1 MIGGDGLANGYFDQ
15 PDLTAQAFRDTNIA
29 GRTMRLYHTGDLAVR
44 RVDGTLSVLGRRDG
58 QIKLRG
64 FRIELAE
71 IEARLRAE
79 PGVIAAAVA
88 LKSAPGGEDRLVG
101 YLVGAT
107 DTAALAGKLGRL
119 LPNYMVPTLWQM
131 LDALPQTA
139 NGKLDRKALPDP
151 DFGATRKVMTADS
164 APETPTEK
172 ALAAIWTEVL
182 GLKDI
187 SVTETI
193 FAMGIDSLAVFR
205 LAARMIAKG
214 HGLEAR
220 HVLDNPSL
228 RELAAF
234 ADRRGA
240 LSASST
246 KPSVKDFL
254 RKRTGT

>member
-1 MIGGDGLANGYFDQ
+1 
-15 PDLTAQAFRDTNIA
+15 
-29 GRTMRLYHTGDLAVR
+29 
-44 RVDGTLSVLGRRDG
+44 
-58 QIKLRG
+58 
-64 FRIELAE
+64 
-71 IEARLRAE
+71 
-79 PGVIAAAVA
+79 VA
-88 LKSAPGGEDRLVG
+88 LAS
-101 YLVGAT
+101 
-107 DTAALAGKLGRL
+107 ALARQ
-119 LPNYMVPTLWQM
+119 LPDYMVPTLWQT

-151 DFGATRKVMTADS
+151 DFSVARKAMDPAS
-164 APETPTEK
+164 APETVTEK
-172 ALAAIWTEVL
+172 ALAAIWCEVL

-205 LAARMIAKG
+205 LAARMMGKG

-234 ADRRGA
+234 ADKRGA
-240 LSASST
+240 VAAT
-246 KPSVKDFL
+246 AAKPSVKDFL